1 MPVLMI
7 ALLAL
12 AVFGG
17 IGVLLLVAMILE
29 TRRENAR
36 AKAPRLHEPAV
47 PHGKHVA

>member
-17 IGVLLLVAMILE
+17 IGVLLAAAVVMEHRSKI
-29 TRRENAR
+29 
-36 AKAPRLHEPAV
+36 LHEDEPSSTAIRKHAV
-47 PHGKHVA
+47 